1 MFSLNSYTALITGAT
16 GGIGQAIAH
25 ALAAQGAQVVLSGT
39 RENVLEEIAAKIQ
52 SQYGNNPLILPCS
65 LTDPEALEALIPQA
79 EIKIGKVDI
88 LVNNAGITK
97 DGLAIR
103 LKDEDWQQVLDVNL
117 TACFRLCRSALKAMM
132 KRRYGRI
139 INISSVVGTTGNPG
153 QANYCASKAGMVG
166 LSKALAL
173 EVASRGIT
181 VNCVAPGLIESDMT
195 TVLPDTVKE
204 KILSNVPLTRMG
216 TPQEIATAVAYLA
229 STEASYITGH
239 TLHINGGMNMV

>member
-181 VNCVAPGLIESDMT
+181 VNCVAPGFIESDMT